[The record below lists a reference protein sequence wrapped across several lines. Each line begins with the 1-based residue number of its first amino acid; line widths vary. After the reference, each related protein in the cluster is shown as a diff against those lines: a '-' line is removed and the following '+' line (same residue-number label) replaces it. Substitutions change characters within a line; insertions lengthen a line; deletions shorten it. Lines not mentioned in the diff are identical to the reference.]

1 MWENECLPRT
11 MYLLHIVTGFNFVG
25 WKLVN
30 FFMQIFGKVLLDEL
44 KGFTVK
50 LLGEIV
56 AKCSEPVGGLGS
68 EVFGRPVGK
77 LLVGELEGVTAKL
90 SGTILTKHF
99 WAGAKACNRSFSEIL
114 GNMLAKYFWARGRAW
129 QQHFRQH
136 SGKALPVG
144 GWACQ
149 RIFFGQIYGKV
160 LVAQWESLAAKLL
173 DKILVKYFWASGWP
187 WQQSLRAK

>member
-1 MWENECLPRT
+1 
-11 MYLLHIVTGFNFVG
+11 
-25 WKLVN
+25 
-30 FFMQIFGKVLLDEL
+30 MQFFGKVLLDDL

-114 GNMLAKYFWARGRAW
+114 GNILAKYFWASGRAW